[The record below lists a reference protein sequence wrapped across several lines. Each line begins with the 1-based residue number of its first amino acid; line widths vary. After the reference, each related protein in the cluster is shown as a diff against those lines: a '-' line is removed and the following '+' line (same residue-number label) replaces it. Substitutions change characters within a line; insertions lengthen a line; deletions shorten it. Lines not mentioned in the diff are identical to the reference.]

1 MVLGCGSLLLHPEKV
16 VLWLLGTGEL
26 GWGPRAGEH
35 PSCPEDPASCHC
47 PTYRLMTRLCLPS
60 MVQGNRLSAQ
70 EDIMAPGFKVLH
82 VMWKVDSSL
91 AFWSSCSLPATA
103 SRAGLL
109 EAPQQPL
116 RQVWLSSAF
125 YG

>member
-1 MVLGCGSLLLHPEKV
+1 
-16 VLWLLGTGEL
+16 
-26 GWGPRAGEH
+26 
-35 PSCPEDPASCHC
+35 
-47 PTYRLMTRLCLPS
+47 MTRLCLPS

-70 EDIMAPGFKVLH
+70 EDIMAPGFKVLN

-91 AFWSSCSLPATA
+91 VFWSSCSLPAAA

-125 YG
+125 DG